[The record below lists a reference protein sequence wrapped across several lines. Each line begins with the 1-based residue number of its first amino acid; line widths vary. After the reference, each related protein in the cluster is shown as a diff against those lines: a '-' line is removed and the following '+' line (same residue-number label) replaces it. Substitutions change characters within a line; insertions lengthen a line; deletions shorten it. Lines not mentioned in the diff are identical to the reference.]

1 MILLADESVDR
12 RIVDR
17 LRLDGHDV
25 TYVAEIEPSIPDDLV
40 LDRANAA
47 ESLLVTADKDFGELV
62 FRQRRVHSGVVLLR
76 LAGLSPERK
85 ETVVAAAVRAHGE
98 EMKQAFSV
106 VSARHVRIRRRL
118 D

>member
-1 MILLADESVDR
+1 MKLLADESVDSQ
-12 RIVDR
+12 IVDG

-25 TYVAEIEPSIPDDLV
+25 TYVAEIEPSLSDDLV

-47 ESLLVTADKDFGELV
+47 GSLLLTADKDFGELV
-62 FRQRRVHSGVVLLR
+62 FRQGLVHSGVVLLR
-76 LAGLSPERK
+76 MAGLSPERK
-85 ETVVAAAVRAHGE
+85 TTFVSAALRDHGE

-106 VSARHVRIRRRL
+106 VSAGFVRIRQQP